1 MSFHKRIS
9 DLESQLLSTQTDL
22 IEKTKEVE
30 KLKDE
35 IKYQKKRRNSISK
48 ANDKDIKKL
57 EKQCK
62 EEKVKA
68 SLWLES
74 NEKLTYEISSLK
86 EEYQK
91 VNLNNF

>member
-1 MSFHKRIS
+1 MLSKLNITSQDISFHKRIS

-68 SLWLES
+68 SL
-74 NEKLTYEISSLK
+74 
-86 EEYQK
+86 
-91 VNLNNF
+91 